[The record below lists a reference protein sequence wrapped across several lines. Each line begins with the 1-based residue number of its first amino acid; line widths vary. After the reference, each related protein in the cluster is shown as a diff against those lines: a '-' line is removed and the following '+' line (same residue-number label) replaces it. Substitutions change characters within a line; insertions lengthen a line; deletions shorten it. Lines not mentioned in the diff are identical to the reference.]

1 VFQFRKYSI
10 GLVAFCLGFAA
21 VLLGCEAK
29 KEMTDPRAALESAAE
44 AYWTK
49 RFLDRDYKATYEM
62 ELNNDSIP
70 YEKYQKMVFN
80 AGQIDYESVKVKSIE
95 MQDDRARVELA
106 VRVNIPPVPKAMD
119 LTMSDEWVLKSN
131 QWKHV
136 LPDKDGTKPP
146 DQR

>member
-1 VFQFRKYSI
+1 VSQLRKYS
-10 GLVAFCLGFAA
+10 LYMLA
-21 VLLGCEAK
+21 VCMCWTVFFGCQSK
-29 KEMTDPRAALESAAE
+29 PEMTDPKAALEREAE
-44 AYWTK
+44 EYWNK
-49 RFLDRDYKATYEM
+49 RFIARDYKATYEM
-62 ELNNDSIP
+62 ELERDSIP

-80 AGQIDYESVKVKSIE
+80 AGQIDYESVKVKSVE

-136 LPDKDGTKPP
+136 LPEKDGTKPP